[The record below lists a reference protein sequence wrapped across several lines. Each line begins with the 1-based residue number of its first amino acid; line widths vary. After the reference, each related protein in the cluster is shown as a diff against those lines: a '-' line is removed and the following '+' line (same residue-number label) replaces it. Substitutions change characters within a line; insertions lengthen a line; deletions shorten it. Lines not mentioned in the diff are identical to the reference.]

1 MYMDPEEHESGFR
14 SPMIVWI
21 GTDPDS
27 QQWVSS
33 TVSNCKNRNPKFQ
46 CSGSIRIHINLAP
59 GSGYGSVIF
68 MWIRIQI
75 QVIKISDAD
84 PDPGVKKCKKNV
96 NFF

>member
-1 MYMDPEEHESGFR
+1 MYRDPEEHESGFR

-46 CSGSIRIHINLAP
+46 CSGSGSIRIHINLAP
-59 GSGYGSVIF
+59 
-68 MWIRIQI
+68 WIRIRI
-75 QVIKISDAD
+75 CYFYVD
-84 PDPGVKKCKKNV
+84 PDPDTGN
-96 NFF
+96 